1 MTDDGANEKTIGCS
15 RFEVELEAY
24 MEGEAK
30 PFIVSHARDCAL
42 CGAVLLDLERIRM
55 VAHALPQEDPSP
67 AVWANIRAV
76 LVQEGAL
83 RTQQRGWRRLL
94 RWQFLP
100 NPATAAVL
108 AGLVAFG
115 LMLTTPTGNL
125 NRWNSVG
132 TSAANSAD
140 VSTTFANLSAQDNAL
155 AQVVEEL
162 EETFKANQASLAP
175 DMKATYQKSL
185 DSLNTSIQEC
195 LASLQEQPNNRL
207 AHDYLLTAYTRKAE
221 VLSSALEYE
230 GR

>member
-1 MTDDGANEKTIGCS
+1 MEDGADERMIGCS

-30 PFIVSHARDCAL
+30 PFVVSHAQDCPL

-55 VAHALPQEDPSP
+55 VAHALPEVDPSP

-76 LVQEGAL
+76 LAQEGAL
-83 RTQQRGWRRLL
+83 RPQRQGWRRLL
-94 RWQFLP
+94 NWQFLP

-115 LMLTTPTGNL
+115 LMLTTPTGHL
-125 NRWNSVG
+125 SRWDPARTSVAS
-132 TSAANSAD
+132 TTD
-140 VSTTFANLSAQDNAL
+140 VRTTFANLSTQDNAL

-162 EETFKANQASLAP
+162 EETFKANQANLAP

-185 DSLNTSIQEC
+185 ESLDTSIQEC
-195 LASLQEQPNNRL
+195 LASLQEQPDNRL